1 MLNILSNILLTP
13 PMAFILLLL
22 FSGLFS
28 LFSNVFAA
36 KGIASDGKTK
46 AYACGEDNKMNQAQ
60 PDFSQFFHIAFFFT
74 IMHVVVLI
82 IASVPK
88 GINLMACFYLII
100 AILSLGILFRR

>member
-1 MLNILSNILLTP
+1 MNILSDIFLAP
-13 PMAFILLLL
+13 PLAFILLLL
-22 FSGLFS
+22 FSGFFS

-36 KGIASDGKTK
+36 KGIVSNGKTK
-46 AYACGEDNKMNQAQ
+46 AYACGEDVQMNRAQ
-60 PDFSQFFHIAFFFT
+60 PDYSQFFPIAFFFT